1 MLRTLKTLTLFSFV
15 LTFTLTG
22 GQAWASND
30 NMQPID
36 VSAEV
41 NTRSFIIGNN
51 NETGAFIYVV
61 DRTTGLCFASLRIAR
76 AMGSGLGLTQ
86 VECKRLTKI
95 PSIAAFMKTG
105 RVR

>member
-1 MLRTLKTLTLFSFV
+1 MLRTLKTLTLFSFM
-15 LTFTLTG
+15 LIFTLTG
-22 GQAWASND
+22 SGAWAADD
-30 NMQPID
+30 NLQTID
-36 VSAEV
+36 VSAQV
-41 NTRSFIIGNN
+41 NTRSFLISDN
-51 NETGAFIYVV
+51 NESGALIYVV

-76 AMGSGLGLTQ
+76 AIGSGLGLTQ